1 MLLPCC
7 CRNAHGRME
16 AERLPVWR
24 QWLSEPVEPSSAKRR
39 RVEPGSA
46 GAAPGNPAAE
56 KLQVTGANP
65 VESLGIWWDHGWGG
79 DEMGKQVYTYPWMEQ
94 GSF

>member
-1 MLLPCC
+1 
-7 CRNAHGRME
+7 ME

-24 QWLSEPVEPSSAKRR
+24 QWLESLRKVKAHPSEPVEPSSAKRR
-39 RVEPGSA
+39 RVEPPGSA
-46 GAAPGNPAAE
+46 GAAPGEPAAE

-79 DEMGKQVYTYPWMEQ
+79 DEMGKQVYTYPLLEH